1 MNRIKETVLFFVT
14 GTLCILLSAASQKI
28 WAVNFMYLKTELF
41 SWHQTED
48 FAGRPVNQGILYGI
62 GTQASW
68 RLWKKLNL
76 RITSEITGNRFDVE
90 KDLGIFKIYEQ
101 NVEFLMIKVTADLGW
116 RIKLSDRF
124 YLQPYGTFG
133 YHRWLR
139 DVERYHGLPA
149 YTQIWRSHFA
159 RAGLKIS
166 WNISGNFRSFF
177 EGGLIIPV
185 SNRMKMNEPT
195 VMGRVNFDSK
205 LSGYGEIHL
214 LYKKLFIGFYYEGF
228 RFPASRNRINW
239 FIQPKTSIDI
249 YGLKLGTVF

>member
-1 MNRIKETVLFFVT
+1 MKKTKELIFIF
-14 GTLCILLSAASQKI
+14 GILTLYLILLGTSKKI
-28 WAVNFMYLKTELF
+28 WAANFMYLKTELF

-90 KDLGIFKIYEQ
+90 KDLGIFRIYEQ

-116 RIKLSDRF
+116 WIELSDSVH
-124 YLQPYGTFG
+124 LQPYGTFG

-159 RAGLKIS
+159 RAGMRIR
-166 WNISGNFRSFF
+166 WNISSDFQSFF
-177 EGGLIIPV
+177 EGGLIIPL
-185 SNRMKMNEPT
+185 SNRMKMNEPR
-195 VMGRVNFDSK
+195 VMGRVNFDNK
-205 LSGYGEIHL
+205 LSGYGEINL
-214 LYKKLFIGFYYEGF
+214 LYKKLLIGFYYEGF
-228 RFPASRNRINW
+228 RFPASRNRIDW
-239 FIQPKTSIDI
+239 FIQPRTSIDS
-249 YGLKLGTVF
+249 YGLKFGTAF